1 MLRSLLSCVALTRVL
16 LVWLGLDEGFCCRDT
31 RDTHTSTARYSHQGK
46 HRLQFPQ
53 RSLLYICGEELLP
66 HGNGGS
72 KRCGGATP
80 APDAV
85 FPSSDG
91 FGVGGDNQHLPKEAI
106 CSPKGAAAHKGGP
119 ANAFVSRCTRVAPLS
134 YVPRAFFASPLPALL
149 ACLLACLLLL
159 FNPRRSFGVASRRVA
174 TGCCV
179 FLQSSAPGPIVP
191 NWRGRGRSTRFCHV
205 RTRRFLRGVFHR
217 SCCSCDDESGPGNCR
232 PKASQAWSSEEVG
245 SIYNSVNRW

>member
-134 YVPRAFFASPLPALL
+134 YVPRAFFASPLPALF
-149 ACLLACLLLL
+149 ACLLACFFCFTRVAHL
-159 FNPRRSFGVASRRVA
+159 ASRRVA
-174 TGCCV
+174 SPQAAV
-179 FLQSSAPGPIVP
+179 SFSRAPRP
-191 NWRGRGRSTRFCHV
+191 GRSSQIGVGGADRRGFVTGARSAFCAGFFTV
-205 RTRRFLRGVFHR
+205 PAALAMTKAVLAIAVQERAR
-217 SCCSCDDESGPGNCR
+217 PGLAKR
-232 PKASQAWSSEEVG
+232 WAQ
-245 SIYNSVNRW
+245 YNSVNRW